1 MFGRRRHPRVTPP
14 PVWMWTLF
22 TIVDSGGSGYC
33 RRMAFITV
41 DGVTKTYTPKGAG
54 VVRALDGISLQVPQG
69 TITAIL
75 GPNGA
80 GKTTLVKV
88 LTTLVTPDSGTAT
101 IDGIDVV
108 GHPERIRPII
118 GVSGQYAAVDE
129 NLTGF
134 ENLDMV
140 GRLYHLGAKA
150 SRARAS
156 ELIDLFDL
164 AEAQNRVVKGFS
176 GGMRR
181 RIDLAGALVTRPRV
195 LFLDEPTTGLDPRSR
210 IGMWDVIQSLV
221 GEGTTVL
228 LTTQYLEE
236 ADQLADSIS
245 VIDGGTVIAEGTAD
259 ELKASIGGQR
269 LEISLVSAGDRV
281 AATEIMRR
289 HGTAEPAVS
298 GDGRELTVN
307 AHDAPAALQAAL
319 GEFGAAGIR
328 LYDAGM
334 RRPTLDDVFLTLT
347 GHTAAGDEAAPG
359 DAVGTDGDDA
369 GGGTR
374 KQKKAARLA
383 RKNEGARV

>member
-1 MFGRRRHPRVTPP
+1 
-14 PVWMWTLF
+14 
-22 TIVDSGGSGYC
+22 
-33 RRMAFITV
+33 MAFLEAAGLI
-41 DGVTKTYTPKGAG
+41 KTYTPRGAPI
-54 VVRALDGISLQVPQG
+54 VRALDGLDLSVPQG
-69 TITAIL
+69 TVTALL

-80 GKTTLVKV
+80 GKTTTVKV
-88 LTTLVTPDSGTAT
+88 FTTLITPDSGTAT
-101 IDGIDVV
+101 IDGIDVLR
-108 GHPERIRPII
+108 HPDRIRPLI

-140 GRLYHLGAKA
+140 GRLYHLGRKA
-150 SRARAS
+150 SRARAT

-164 AEAQNRVVKGFS
+164 TDAQNRQVKGFS

-210 IGMWDVIQSLV
+210 LGMWDIITTLV

-245 VIDGGTVIAEGTAD
+245 VIDGGKVIAQGTSD

-269 LEISLVSAGDRV
+269 VELSLV
-281 AATEIMRR
+281 AADDTAAAVEILRR
-289 HGTAEPAVS
+289 HGTSEPTVS
-298 GDGRELTVN
+298 ADRRELTVN
-307 AHDAPAALQAAL
+307 AADAPAALQQILAEL
-319 GEFGAAGIR
+319 GGSGIR

-334 RRPTLDDVFLTLT
+334 RRPTLDDVFLRLT
-347 GHTAAGDEAAPG
+347 GHVAEEEKDPEATESAKHGRRASSGKVDAAGADPQRSDRDNEAEE
-359 DAVGTDGDDA
+359 
-369 GGGTR
+369 
-374 KQKKAARLA
+374 KAS
-383 RKNEGARV
+383 